1 MHTQTVN
8 WAERM
13 SHLCGVEGQALEGP
27 VGSLGQAHIHCV
39 AQLPQGDRIPV
50 RHHHLEA
57 PLIFNT
63 VYACSHNV
71 QKPNCLKAAGSSN
84 QYHHLEAALIR
95 VDTVVQAVM
104 ISSHNLQKFLHC
116 PGRKTQG
123 LSWTP
128 SCSVLTP

>member
-13 SHLCGVEGQALEGP
+13 SHLFGVEGQALEGP

-39 AQLPQGDRIPV
+39 AQLPQGGRIPI

-57 PLIFNT
+57 PLIG
-63 VYACSHNV
+63 VYGCIHAEA
-71 QKPNCLKAAGSSN
+71 QLPQSSRVIN

-95 VDTVVQAVM
+95 VDTVVHAVM
-104 ISSHNLQKFLHC
+104 ICSHSLQKFLHC
-116 PGRKTQG
+116 PVAVRLR
-123 LSWTP
+123 LS
-128 SCSVLTP
+128 VGHHHVVF